1 VADVA
6 RRGNVPHGLL
16 ARLASADAFGSLGLD
31 RRAALWK
38 VLATGE
44 DLPLFAGLDDDDDAP
59 APLPTMA
66 LPEQVSADYHALGLS
81 LKAHPIELVR
91 ADLNQLG
98 VISSARLRECAD
110 KESVRVAGMVLVRQR
125 PPTANGTVFM
135 TLEDETGLINLIN
148 WERTWDRY
156 RKIARQ
162 AVALVIDGKVQRV
175 DRVINITPTRIEDL
189 SLALRGIKSKSRDFR

>member
-1 VADVA
+1 FVGV
-6 RRGNVPHGLL
+6 
-16 ARLASADAFGSLGLD
+16 
-31 RRAALWK
+31 
-38 VLATGE
+38 
-44 DLPLFAGLDDDDDAP
+44 DDDDDAP
-59 APLPTMA
+59 APLPTMP

-91 ADLNQLG
+91 ADLDQLG

-135 TLEDETGLINLIN
+135 TLEDETGLINLII